1 MPKRHP
7 SAIRFLFVAWFA
19 LLLSACASV
28 GDYGYPG
35 TGYPPT
41 PARQELLGTVSNVD
55 HGNRRFLLGE
65 DGGRRADVSY
75 DARTRLTYRGQVH
88 PVSGLEPGDRVR
100 VYASRGYGSVWLAQ
114 DIEVLQDVRAG
125 GYGSGYGSGYGEVV
139 QRSGVIDYV
148 DPRARTIDYTEGGYT
163 GSRQQAAY
171 DSRTV
176 VEYRGRRYPVD
187 ALERG
192 DLVRLDLRR
201 NGGGWL
207 AERVLV
213 EVSSRER

>member
-1 MPKRHP
+1 MPKRYP
-7 SAIRFLFVAWFA
+7 STPRFLFAASFA

-75 DARTRLTYRGQVH
+75 DARTRLTYRGQAH

-100 VYASRGYGSVWLAQ
+100 VHASRGYGSVWLAQ

-125 GYGSGYGSGYGEVV
+125 GYGSGYGSGYGDMV
-139 QRSGVIDYV
+139 QRSGVVDYV
-148 DPRARTIDYTEGGYT
+148 DPRARIIGYTEGGYT
-163 GSRQQAAY
+163 GSRQQVGY
-171 DSRTV
+171 DSRTI

-192 DLVRLDLRR
+192 DLVRLELRR
-201 NGGGWL
+201 NGGAWL